1 MDSDLARVIWL
12 DCLRQLIP
20 SPRGLMAEYVYIT
33 DGPYVYPGSLVPI
46 TCSESEAVGSK
57 G

>member
-1 MDSDLARVIWL
+1 
-12 DCLRQLIP
+12 
-20 SPRGLMAEYVYIT
+20 MAEYVYIT